1 MTTPIHRGKVTQGK
15 IILDNPGRYLVCL
28 ARLEGKEIELTVRQ
42 KKTQRSLEQNK
53 AYWGIAV
60 EILSDHLGYERDE
73 VHDLLRAKFLSRIDD
88 KGLMIIRSTTSLS
101 TKEFSEYYDSIQRW
115 AAQFLNCYIPDPN
128 QCDDYSAVMP

>member
-15 IILDNPGRYLVCL
+15 MILDNQSRFLVCL
-28 ARLEGKEIELTVRQ
+28 SRLEGKEIEVTVR
-42 KKTQRSLEQNK
+42 KKKAQRSLEQNK

-73 VHDLLRAKFLSRIDD
+73 THDLLRAKFLSRVDD

-101 TKEFSEYYDSIQRW
+101 TVEFMEYYEKIQRW
-115 AAQFLNCYIPDPN
+115 AASFLNCYIPSPGE
-128 QCDDYSAVMP
+128 CDYSEVMP